1 MDNNNLIWSYE
12 IANTLYDLGVKNVCI
27 CPGSRNTPLIIAF
40 TKNKKFNCTSHI
52 DERSAGYYALGVA
65 KKDNSPSILIS
76 TSGTAVAN
84 FLPAIIESS
93 LSKTPLIV
101 ITADRPNYLLN
112 TGENQTIN
120 QQNIYGGYVRN
131 FLDVGLPNTNLKT
144 LKKDIITTY
153 NLSIDDIPGPIHI
166 NTPFEEP
173 IVGELINN
181 TYSPKEK
188 IESRIS
194 KVQDNQKIK
203 IQNLENSIIICGELN
218 PNENIDSILLLSEF
232 LNAPIL
238 ADPTSNI
245 RYYKSH
251 QNIISSYNLLLKNIN
266 INPNHIIR
274 FGRKPTSKILCNLI
288 SKHSNVLLVDKNKL
302 FNDNP
307 NQFIRANLDE
317 FANNIIQSFNPI
329 DNNSILNTL
338 KNSQKRIS
346 NHINSFTIDQMMC
359 EGILIKDILNIVNP
373 NTNLFIGNSMAIREM
388 DDLTININK
397 KINIYSNRGASGI
410 DGLVSTALGISSVS
424 ESKDNIAILGD
435 LSFYYD
441 MTSLAFASKSDISLK
456 LFILNNNGGGIFKK
470 LPVSNLNYSQFE
482 KYWITP
488 PNLNLHDISKSLNIK
503 YHEIGELND
512 LKELFKSSS
521 GLEIIDCKIDME
533 NDYKNKII
541 RAFLD

>member
-1 MDNNNLIWSYE
+1 MDGNNLIWSYE

-65 KKDNSPSILIS
+65 KKDNSPAILIS

-181 TYSPKEK
+181 RYSPKEK
-188 IESRIS
+188 MESRIS

>member
-65 KKDNSPSILIS
+65 KKDNSPAILIS